1 VTVQVHYLLTDELR
15 LVTPTGWTERTL
27 PALEPRPFV
36 MEPVGTTAGEW
47 AMGACREAGF
57 ELDVRFTS
65 TDLQIHLRLVESG
78 LAAALLPDLAGAGDR
93 QNLVARRL
101 PDRPTRQVFTMVR
114 RGSAPHPG
122 IRALTAA
129 LR

>member
-1 VTVQVHYLLTDELR
+1 
-15 LVTPTGWTERTL
+15 
-27 PALEPRPFV
+27 
-36 MEPVGTTAGEW
+36 MEPVGITAREW

-57 ELDVRFTS
+57 EPDVRFTS

-78 LAAALLPDLAGAGDR
+78 LAAALLPDLPGAGDR
-93 QNLVARRL
+93 KNLVARRL
-101 PDRPTRQVFTMVR
+101 RDRPTRQVFATVR

-129 LR
+129 LE

>member
-1 VTVQVHYLLTDELR
+1 MTVRVHNLLTDELR

-36 MEPVGTTAGEW
+36 MEPVGITAREW
-47 AMGACREAGF
+47 AMGACRDAGF
-57 ELDVRFTS
+57 EPDVRFTS

-78 LAAALLPDLAGAGDR
+78 LAAGLLPDLAGAGDR

-101 PDRPTRQVFTMVR
+101 DRPTR
-114 RGSAPHPG
+114 
-122 IRALTAA
+122 
-129 LR
+129 

>member
-1 VTVQVHYLLTDELR
+1 VTVQVHNLLTDELR
-15 LVTPTGWTERTL
+15 LVTSTGWTERTL

-36 MEPVGTTAGEW
+36 MEPVGATAREW

-57 ELDVRFTS
+57 EPDVRFTS

-122 IRALTAA
+122 IRALSAA